1 MMKILMVEDDPRI
14 SSFVK
19 LGLEDNNCVVD
30 VAYDSAQGEKLVLSK
45 KYDVILLDVILPGIS
60 GFELCRKIRRC
71 NIKTPIMMLTTLDSV
86 DDKVEGFESGADDYL
101 VKPFSFQELSARI
114 KALDRRNKESV
125 VQSVLM
131 VGDLELDNSS
141 KRVKRSGKDI
151 KLTVTEFRL
160 LELLMKNQDKVLE
173 RIDIAEKLWGF
184 TFDSGT
190 NVIDVHINSLRNKI
204 DKNFSQKLIHTIIG
218 MGYVIKEEG

>member
-1 MMKILMVEDDPRI
+1 MKILMVEDDPRV

-60 GFELCRKIRRC
+60 GFELCRKIRRS

-125 VQSVLM
+125 VQSVLR
-131 VGDLELDNSS
+131 VADLELDNSS
-141 KRVKRSGKDI
+141 KKVKRSDKEI

-160 LELLMKNQDKVLE
+160 LELLMKNKDKVLE

-184 TFDSGT
+184 AFDSGT

-204 DKNFSQKLIHTIIG
+204 DKDFTPKLIHTIVG